1 MVNKIFSFT
10 GRKIIK
16 LKLLALINQYH
27 DQLTEIYSPSE
38 AKAITRII
46 VQEVTGWNQLDIAL
60 HHQSE
65 VEIEKEN
72 LILAILKR
80 LMTHEPMQY
89 ILGYEI
95 FCGLK
100 FIVNPDVLI
109 PRPETEDLVRWIVEI
124 EKNPKKILDI
134 GTGSGCIAI
143 ALKYFLPKSEVF
155 AVEVSKDAL
164 VVAQQNATLNKLTVT
179 FELQDIIWEEITSK
193 FDIIVSNPPYVGLD
207 EKHEM
212 FKNVLAYEPHLALFA
227 KDPLFFYDVISEI
240 AKTALEPNGKIYF
253 ECNEYYTDK
262 IALLLKNKGYQEIA
276 IKKDFAE
283 KDRMISAKWH

>member
-10 GRKIIK
+10 DRKITK
-16 LKLLALINQYH
+16 LKLIALINLFH
-27 DQLTEIYSPSE
+27 EQLAEIYSSSE
-38 AKAITRII
+38 AKAITRIVI
-46 VQEVTGWNQLDIAL
+46 QEVTGWNQLDIAL
-60 HHQSE
+60 HHQA
-65 VEIEKEN
+65 EITKEN
-72 LILAILKR
+72 HLQEILQR
-80 LMTHEPMQY
+80 LMTHEPMQH

-143 ALKYFLPKSEVF
+143 SLKHFLPKTAVV
-155 AVEVSKDAL
+155 AVEVSKEAL
-164 VVAQQNATLNKLTVT
+164 AIAQQNAALNKLAVN
-179 FELQDIIWEEITSK
+179 FILQDITQEEINDK
-193 FDIIVSNPPYVGLD
+193 FDIIVSNPPYVGFD

-212 FKNVLAYEPHLALFA
+212 FENVLRYEPHLALFA
-227 KDPLFFYDVISEI
+227 KDPLFFYDVISEK
-240 AKTALEPNGKIYF
+240 AKTSLNSGGKLYF

-262 IALLLKNKGYQEIA
+262 IADLLRHKGYSEVT